1 MLHELTN
8 KKASIEKIA
17 QKVVKKKKLIE
28 ELVRG
33 VSSTD
38 TTTKYRSSK
47 VLRVLSEKHP
57 EVLYSHWDHFA
68 ARLSDTNTF
77 LRSDAALVICNLVS
91 VDKEKKFEKIF
102 DKYYA
107 QLDDASMIP
116 AANLAGCSGKI
127 ALAKPNLRGKVIDKL
142 TKIDKT
148 HHCSECKNIIKGGII
163 ETFASIF
170 PNATD
175 AEKKKIIS
183 FVKPELINARA
194 STRKKAE
201 GFMKKIE
208 V

>member
-1 MLHELTN
+1 MLPELTD

-17 QKVVKKKKLIE
+17 QNVVKKKKLIDE
-28 ELVRG
+28 VIQG
-33 VSSTD
+33 VSSSD

-57 EVLYSHWDHFA
+57 KVLYAHWDHFA
-68 ARLSDTNTF
+68 DRLSDKNTF
-77 LRSDAALVICNLVS
+77 LKSDAALAIANMVS
-91 VDKEKKFEKIF
+91 VDKDRKFEKIF

-107 QLDDASMIP
+107 QLDDESMIP

-148 HHCSECKNIIKGGII
+148 HHGSECKNVIKGGII

-175 AEKKKIIS
+175 AEKKKIIT
-183 FVKPELINARA
+183 FVKPELKNARA

-201 GFMKKIE
+201 EFMKNIE